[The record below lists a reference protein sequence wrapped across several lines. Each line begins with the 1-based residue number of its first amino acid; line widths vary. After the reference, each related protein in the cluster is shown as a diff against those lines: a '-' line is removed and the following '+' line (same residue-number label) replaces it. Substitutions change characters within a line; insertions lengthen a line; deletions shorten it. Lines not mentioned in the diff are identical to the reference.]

1 MSIMTN
7 TVPNEL
13 KEALVTP
20 IYKKGDKPNVSN
32 YRPASILCI
41 ASKILE
47 RAIYIQVEQYLKE
60 NNILYKFQSGFRGV
74 YSTETCL
81 IHLTDHIRIQ
91 MAKGNYTGMVLLDL
105 QKAFDTV
112 DHTILC
118 NKLEAMGIGST
129 NWFRSYLRDRTQ
141 RVKIGDSLRIHAY
154 YLWSAAGKHPGSI
167 TIFML
172 CE

>member
-1 MSIMTN
+1 
-7 TVPNEL
+7 V
-13 KEALVTP
+13 V
-20 IYKKGDKPNVSN
+20 GDVVVCLDN
-32 YRPASILCI
+32 YSLSLHC
-41 ASKILE
+41 E
-47 RAIYIQVEQYLKE
+47 ETRAPKDLWIVDQK
-60 NNILYKFQSGFRGV
+60 R
-74 YSTETCL
+74 L